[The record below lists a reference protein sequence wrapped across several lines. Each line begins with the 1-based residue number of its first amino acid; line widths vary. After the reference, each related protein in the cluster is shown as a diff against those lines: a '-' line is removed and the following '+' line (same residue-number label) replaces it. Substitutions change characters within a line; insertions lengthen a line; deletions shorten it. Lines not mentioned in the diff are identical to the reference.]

1 MISSISV
8 SEPASTFLILCMYI
22 FYNVNY
28 IDRVWEVFVKCIK
41 LKLHLAST
49 CSLSIKLM
57 ALGPA
62 GCGPRVQARVDQ
74 AGGSKDA
81 PAQTL
86 HP

>member
-22 FYNVNY
+22 YNVNY
-28 IDRVWEVFVKCIK
+28 INRVWEVFVKCIK

-62 GCGPRVQARVDQ
+62 GFGPRVRARVDQ
-74 AGGSKDA
+74 AGGLKDA

>member
-22 FYNVNY
+22 YNVNY
-28 IDRVWEVFVKCIK
+28 INRVWEVFVKCIK

-49 CSLSIKLM
+49 CSLSIKWM

-62 GCGPRVQARVDQ
+62 GFGPRVRARVDQ
-74 AGGSKDA
+74 AGGLEDA

>member
-1 MISSISV
+1 M
-8 SEPASTFLILCMYI
+8 
-22 FYNVNY
+22 
-28 IDRVWEVFVKCIK
+28 KCIK

-62 GCGPRVQARVDQ
+62 GFGPRVRARVDQ
-74 AGGSKDA
+74 AGGLKDA
-81 PAQTL
+81 PAQTP

>member
-1 MISSISV
+1 M
-8 SEPASTFLILCMYI
+8 
-22 FYNVNY
+22 
-28 IDRVWEVFVKCIK
+28 KCIK

-49 CSLSIKLM
+49 CPLSIKLM

-62 GCGPRVQARVDQ
+62 GCGPRVRARVDQ
-74 AGGSKDA
+74 AGGLKDA